1 MRIGIVGTGNIGL
14 SLGKIWAQNGQE
26 IFFGSRDP
34 VGVVRLADKIGLPV
48 KTGTYFE
55 AAEFGEAVVLAIP
68 WSSVEET
75 IKILGDLNGK
85 IIIDC
90 TNAVAPNLGGLL
102 IGHTISAAEKIAEW
116 AVGAQVVKAFN
127 AFDPEFLP
135 EVPNRNPK
143 PSTFICG
150 DNIQAKS
157 KVSELGEILG
167 YDVVDAGPLKNARFL
182 EPLAM
187 LWIELAYNQGMGP
200 GIAFKLCRLR
210 KLPE

>member
-1 MRIGIVGTGNIGL
+1 MKIGIVGTGNVGT
-14 SLGKIWAQNGQE
+14 SLGKIWAQNGEE

-34 VGVVRLADKIGLPV
+34 VGAMRLIDKIGVSV
-48 KTGTYFE
+48 KAGTYAE
-55 AAEFGEAVVLAIP
+55 AAEFGEIIVLAIP
-68 WSSVEET
+68 WLSVQDT
-75 IKILGDLNGK
+75 VKILGDLNGK
-85 IIIDC
+85 TIIDC

-116 AVGAQVVKAFN
+116 AEGAHVVKAFN

-135 EVPNRNPK
+135 EIQNRNPK

-150 DNIQAKS
+150 DNVHS
-157 KVSELGEILG
+157 KYLITDLGVILG